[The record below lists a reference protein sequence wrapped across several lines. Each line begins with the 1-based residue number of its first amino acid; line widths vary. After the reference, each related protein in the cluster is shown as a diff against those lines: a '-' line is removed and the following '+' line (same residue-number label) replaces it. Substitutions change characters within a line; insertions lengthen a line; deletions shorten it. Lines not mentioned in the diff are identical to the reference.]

1 MNSVPPSTANTRVD
15 KLGPKPDDKVDVG
28 NFNMRRVVGM
38 FKELL
43 TTAGNHATG
52 KCRSVD
58 LANRKV
64 EPLGSCDKKLPI
76 FFKQIPKAA
85 ALLIKRSSA
94 ALFHEI
100 TKKPKI
106 NSDGDPIPDS
116 KTLLQA
122 NAFSQSSNDLAFV
135 LSKVRF
141 HKKNEDNL
149 NERSE
154 SIRQLKS
161 TPDSK
166 PLQDKKAE
174 LDKAVGGYQRE
185 LNDVFFSGF
194 LSRAKDLL
202 KSQGEDYSDI
212 RDIARLLGDKDQPT
226 EFSLSELDNLLK
238 PYFKRI
244 HDEQKKS
251 RAAGAA

>member
-1 MNSVPPSTANTRVD
+1 MNSVPPSTANTKVD
-15 KLGPKPDDKVDVG
+15 KLGPKPDGKVDVG
-28 NFNMRRVVGM
+28 NFNMRRVVSK

-43 TTAGNHATG
+43 TTAGNHAAG

-76 FFKQIPKAA
+76 FKQIPKTA
-85 ALLIKRSSA
+85 ALLLKRSSA

-116 KTLLQA
+116 KTLRQV
-122 NAFSQSSNDLAFV
+122 NAFSQSSNDLGFV
-135 LSKVRF
+135 LSKLQF

-149 NERSE
+149 NERSD

-166 PLQDKKAE
+166 TLQDKKAK
-174 LDKAVGGYQRE
+174 LDKAVGGYHRE
-185 LNDVFFSGF
+185 ANDACLSGF
-194 LSRAKDLL
+194 LSRARDLL
-202 KSQGEDYSDI
+202 KSQGEDYSDT
-212 RDIARLLGDKDQPT
+212 RDIARLLGDEGQPN
-226 EFSLSELDNLLK
+226 EFSLSELDKLLK

-244 HDEQKKS
+244 QDEQEKS